1 MSKEVKFDV
10 VTRTTYVV
18 TDVSPEDGITF
29 DYTDWME
36 KARRMNLK
44 WQLQQTHCKKCKRD
58 FQDGDRMYMAITDR
72 GNVFLCKE
80 CAATLRKKLGKSPYC
95 KPENQ
100 HLNLMKK

>member
-44 WQLQQTHCKKCKRD
+44 WQSPISTQHESQ
-58 FQDGDRMYMAITDR
+58 
-72 GNVFLCKE
+72 
-80 CAATLRKKLGKSPYC
+80 RKNHPRKFWTS
-95 KPENQ
+95 
-100 HLNLMKK
+100 